1 MSLVIGLFK
10 EHSMQAV
17 IGIMGRIAGLGA
29 VMRITIAGIRIR
41 ISGGSSVQIQDTVR
55 SQLLAEP
62 YNHVERQ
69 NTQRRERPTSTTL
82 GTLVAPK
89 LS

>member
-17 IGIMGRIAGLGA
+17 IGLMGRIAGLSA
-29 VMRITIAGIRIR
+29 RMRITITGIRIR
-41 ISGGSSVQIQDTVR
+41 ISELSSVQIQDTVR

-62 YNHVERQ
+62 HNHVERQ
-69 NTQRRERPTSTTL
+69 NTQRRERPTSITL
-82 GTLVAPK
+82 RTLVVPK